1 MLMEVVLCSYGG
13 REEALENRAKAGGRQ
28 MMGEAK
34 AGMGSAEQ
42 KGREVMG
49 EAKAKAVELKD
60 KVVR

>member
-1 MLMEVVLCSYGG
+1 MLES
-13 REEALENRAKAGGRQ
+13 RAKEGGQ
-28 MMGEAK
+28 KMTDEVK